1 MAWHTDT
8 AETTAHALQ
17 VDATLGLRQDEAD
30 ERLINHGRNVIAA
43 TRAPGPVR
51 LFARQFTDVL
61 VLILLAAAVIAGVI
75 GDLTDTL
82 VILFIVL
89 LDAVVGFVQE
99 YRAERA
105 VAALKQLAAS
115 EALVLR
121 AGEAAT
127 VAATELVPGDVV
139 LLEAGNLVPA
149 DMRWIETHGLKTEE
163 AALTGESHGSDKQ
176 AAPLADPDTPL
187 AERRNMAYKG
197 TLVTQGRG
205 RGIVVATGMATEL
218 GRIAALLQTKHDNR
232 TPLQKRLTAFG
243 RNLAYGVLGLC
254 ALLFTTGVL
263 RGEPMMTML
272 LTAVSLAVA
281 AIPESL
287 PAVITAALAL
297 GAHALARQHALVR
310 RLPAV
315 ETLGSVTYI
324 CSDKTGT
331 LTLNRMRVEQWVV
344 NDRVETPGAATPA
357 TTATDML
364 LRALALNTD
373 VEVDAHGA
381 PVGEPTEVALYV
393 AADQAGYRKSELQV
407 THPRVAELPF
417 DAARKRMTTLH
428 KETPSTPPE
437 LTNARAAR
445 IGSPPSPSGTTAW
458 MQEVEQS
465 REHLPRRDG
474 DEGAGAEEP
483 VIAFTKGA
491 PESVLPLCRQWLN
504 GDAIVAAALDTWQRQ
519 AQELAAAGLRVLA
532 VAFRTWPALPATLDA
547 QVVERDLV
555 FVGLVGL
562 MDPPRPEARA
572 AVMQCRAAGITPVMI
587 TGDHPA
593 TARAIARSLGFIEDG
608 GEVLTGPELERLS
621 LEEFEE
627 RVEHIRVY
635 ARVIPEQKIK
645 IVKALQDRGEFVAMT
660 GDGVNDAPALKRAD
674 IGVAMGTI
682 GTDVAKEASDM
693 ILLDDNF
700 ATIIVAV
707 RAGRRIYDNIRKFVR
722 YTLTT
727 NSGEIWVLLL
737 APFLGLPIP
746 LLPIHIL
753 WINFVTDGFPAL
765 ALAAEP
771 EEQDIMQRPPR
782 RPDESLFAHGMWQH
796 VLWVG
801 LLTGGATL
809 LVQAW
814 ALGAGNTHWQTMVFT
829 VLTFAQLAHVLA
841 IRSEHESLFSQ
852 GLRSNLPL
860 LAAVLAALG
869 LQLATIYHPVLNA
882 LFKTQPLTAAEL
894 AICIAL
900 AGIVFVAVEIE
911 KWFRRR
917 NRRRTQLLR

>member
-1 MAWHTDT
+1 MGKGSAPPRFAGVNCALASGLRLPMEKMAITMPWHTDT
-8 AETTAHALQ
+8 TETTARALQ
-17 VDATLGLRQDEAD
+17 VDTSVGLHKDEAAA
-30 ERLINHGRNVIAA
+30 RLARHGPNAIVA
-43 TRAPGPVR
+43 TQAPGPLR

-61 VLILLAAAVIAGVI
+61 VLILLAAAVIAGLI
-75 GDLTDTL
+75 GDLADTL

-105 VAALKQLAAS
+105 VAALKQLGAS

-121 AGEAAT
+121 DGQVRQLAAS
-127 VAATELVPGDVV
+127 ALVPGDVV

-149 DMRWIETHGLKTEE
+149 DLRWIEAHGLITEE

-176 AAPLADPDTPL
+176 AAPLADPATPL

-218 GRIAALLQTKHDNR
+218 GRIAALLQAKHDNR
-232 TPLQKRLTAFG
+232 TPLQKRLAVFG
-243 RNLAYGVLGLC
+243 RSLAYVILGLC
-254 ALLFTTGVL
+254 VLLFVTGVV
-263 RGEPMMTML
+263 RGEPIMAML

-297 GAHALARQHALVR
+297 GARALARQNALVR
-310 RLPAV
+310 SLPAV
-315 ETLGSVTYI
+315 ETLGSVTVI

-331 LTLNRMRVEQWVV
+331 LTHNRMRVEQWVV
-344 NDRVETPGAATPA
+344 NDRTQAPGTVPAATA
-357 TTATDML
+357 ATDML

-373 VEVDAHGA
+373 VESDAHGT

-393 AADQAGYRKSELQV
+393 SADQAGYRKSELL
-407 THPRVAELPF
+407 TTYPRLAELPF
-417 DAARKRMTTLH
+417 DSTRKRMTTLH
-428 KETPSTPPE
+428 KNKTTHQD
-437 LTNARAAR
+437 AA
-445 IGSPPSPSGTTAW
+445 
-458 MQEVEQS
+458 
-465 REHLPRRDG
+465 
-474 DEGAGAEEP
+474 

-504 GDAIVAAALDTWQRQ
+504 GDTLVAAAPDTWQRQ
-519 AQELAAAGLRVLA
+519 AQDLAAAGLRVLA
-532 VAFRTWPALPATLDA
+532 IAFRAWPSLPATLD
-547 QVVERDLV
+547 VDNVERDLV

-562 MDPPRPEARA
+562 MDPPRPEART
-572 AVMQCRAAGITPVMI
+572 AVLQCRAAGITPVMI

-593 TARAIARSLGFIEDG
+593 TARAVAHTLGFIEDG
-608 GEVLTGPELERLS
+608 GEVMTGPELERLS
-621 LEEFEE
+621 LEEFEA

-635 ARVIPEQKIK
+635 ARVAPEQKIK
-645 IVKALQDRGEFVAMT
+645 IVQALQDRGEFVAMT

-674 IGVAMGTI
+674 IGVAMGVI

-693 ILLDDNF
+693 VLLDDNF
-700 ATIIVAV
+700 ATIVIAV

-727 NSGEIWVLLL
+727 NSAEIWVLLL

-771 EEQDIMQRPPR
+771 EEKNIMQRPPR
-782 RPDESLFAHGMWQH
+782 PPDESLFAHGMWQH
-796 VLWVG
+796 ILWVG
-801 LLTGGATL
+801 LLTGGVTL
-809 LVQAW
+809 FAQAW
-814 ALGAGNTHWQTMVFT
+814 ALGTGNTHWQTMVFT
-829 VLTFAQLAHVLA
+829 VLTLAQLAHVLA
-841 IRSEHESLFSQ
+841 IRSEHESLLSQ
-852 GLRSNLPL
+852 GLHSNRPL
-860 LAAVLAALG
+860 LGAVVAAFG
-869 LQLATIYHPVLNA
+869 LQLATIYHPLLNT
-882 LFKTQPLTAAEL
+882 LFKTQPLTATEL

-900 AGIVFVAVEIE
+900 ASIVFVAVEIE
-911 KWFRRR
+911 KWFGRRAHR
-917 NRRRTQLLR
+917 

>member
-1 MAWHTDT
+1 MPWHTDT
-8 AETTAHALQ
+8 VETVARTLQ
-17 VDATLGLRQDEAD
+17 VDASVGLHAGEAA
-30 ERLINHGRNVIAA
+30 ERLARHGRNDIAA
-43 TRAPGPVR
+43 TRPPGPVR

-61 VLILLAAAVIAGVI
+61 VLILLAAAVIAGII
-75 GDLTDTL
+75 GDLTDAV

-115 EALVLR
+115 EARVMR
-121 AGEAAT
+121 AGAVAT

-149 DMRWIETHGLKTEE
+149 DIRWIETHGLKTEE
-163 AALTGESHGSDKQ
+163 AALTGESQGSDKQ
-176 AAPLADPDTPL
+176 VAPLADPDTPL

-218 GRIAALLQTKHDNR
+218 GRIAALLQAKHDNR
-232 TPLQKRLTAFG
+232 TPLQKRLAVFG
-243 RNLAYGVLGLC
+243 RSLAYLVLGLC
-254 ALLFTTGVL
+254 VLLFVTGVL

-297 GAHALARQHALVR
+297 GARALARQNALVR

-331 LTLNRMRVEQWVV
+331 LTQNRMRVEQWVV
-344 NDRVETPGAATPA
+344 NDRVQTPGAATPA
-357 TTATDML
+357 TAATNML

-373 VEVDAHGA
+373 VESDAHGT
-381 PVGEPTEVALYV
+381 PVGDPTEVALYV
-393 AADQAGYRKSELQV
+393 AADQAGYRKSELRL
-407 THPRVAELPF
+407 TYPRIAELPF
-417 DAARKRMTTLH
+417 DAERKRMTTLH
-428 KETPSTPPE
+428 KETLAAPPE

-445 IGSPPSPSGTTAW
+445 SGSPPSPSRGEDSGT
-458 MQEVEQS
+458 
-465 REHLPRRDG
+465 
-474 DEGAGAEEP
+474 AES
-483 VIAFTKGA
+483 IISFTKGA

-504 GDAIVAAALDTWQRQ
+504 GDAITAAALDTWQRQ

-532 VAFRTWPALPATLDA
+532 VAFRTWPALPAMLDA
-547 QVVERDLV
+547 DIVERDLV

-593 TARAIARSLGFIEDG
+593 TARAIAHTLGFIEDG

-621 LEEFEE
+621 LQEFEE

-635 ARVIPEQKIK
+635 ARVAPEQKIR

-674 IGVAMGTI
+674 IGVAMGVI

-700 ATIIVAV
+700 ATIVVAV

-753 WINFVTDGFPAL
+753 WINFITDGFPAL

-771 EEQDIMQRPPR
+771 EEKNIMQRPPR

-796 VLWVG
+796 ILWVG
-801 LLTGGATL
+801 LLTGGITL
-809 LVQAW
+809 FAQAW
-814 ALGAGNTHWQTMVFT
+814 ALGAGNAHWQTMVFT

-852 GLRSNLPL
+852 GLRTNLPL

-882 LFKTQPLTAAEL
+882 LFKTQPLTATEL
-894 AICIAL
+894 AICVAL
-900 AGIVFVAVEIE
+900 ASVVFVAVEIE
-911 KWFRRR
+911 KWFGRRDQR
-917 NRRRTQLLR
+917 QTQSG